1 MDLGEFK
8 MKAIGVGYCFNVLDE
23 ERIKDV
29 QTIKTKTKLEFKGEL
44 YYLYVGSTYEESK
57 KIDHLLDRYGQ
68 HSINDYEVF

>member
-1 MDLGEFK
+1 MDLGGFK

-29 QTIKTKTKLEFKGEL
+29 QTIKTKTKLEFQVKI

-57 KIDHLLDRYGQ
+57 KIDGLLDRYGQ